1 MTMKTTMRDQDS
13 KELEQLFVR
22 ELSRDFKVNRNKVL
36 PSLTTRVYTSDAVDD
51 QTFIKNSKDDTRRKE
66 PRSFKNIG
74 EIVKNLCLSTR
85 QDKSILYFLIYVAG
99 VECDDELTIMIKNAT
114 DNYEGYEHPELINH
128 DPFDIITEDLSI
140 LDRSFKHALEIKSLV
155 LIEYIL
161 NGADKLYLN
170 AVINDDDVLKL
181 IENLDD
187 SDC

>member
-51 QTFIKNSKDDTRRKE
+51 QTFVKNSKDDTRRKE

-140 LDRSFKHALEIKSLV
+140 LDKSFKHALEIKSLV

-187 SDC
+187 NDC